1 MLVRL
6 SQFILANL
14 DRILRQWEDFAR
26 SLATGRELSIAALR
40 DDAEQMLRFVAADM
54 ETVQTRQQEVAKAEG
69 HGPSLPFGE
78 SSAAHEHG
86 VARAVDRFSLIELIS
101 EYRALR
107 ASVTRMW
114 IEAVPVTAESVAQLI
129 RFNEAIDQVLAEGV
143 AKFTERLDHDAQL
156 FTASISHDLANPVN
170 AVKMSADWLSRS
182 RNLTD
187 AERETVARIGRASL
201 RLSGLLI
208 DLRDFT
214 RARLGG
220 LVLLDLES
228 CDVSAIVHTT
238 VDELRAI
245 YPNARIVVRSDAE
258 LTARVDTKRF
268 AQLVS
273 NLVANAIQHGT
284 PGTDIGVHAVRDGSS
299 LSLRVSNA
307 GRPIPAERLSTLF
320 DPLRREPVREDD
332 ARLGLGLYIAKQIA
346 VAHGGTIDVE
356 STKATGTQFTV
367 RLPIAPTRP
376 AR

>member
-1 MLVRL
+1 MRL
-6 SQFILANL
+6 SRFILENL
-14 DRILRQWEDFAR
+14 DRILQQWEDFAR
-26 SLATGRELSIAALR
+26 TLATGRELSITALR

-54 ETVQTRQQEVAKAEG
+54 ETEQTCQQEVAKSTG
-69 HGPSLPFGE
+69 HGPPLPPGE

-86 VARAVDRFSLIELIS
+86 VARAVDRFSLIELVS

-114 IEAVPVTAESVAQLI
+114 IEAIPVTAESIAQLI
-129 RFNEAIDQVLAEGV
+129 RFNEAIDQILAEGV
-143 AKFTERLDHDAQL
+143 TRFTERLDYDAQL

-170 AVKMSADWLSRS
+170 AVKMSAEWLLRS
-182 RNLTD
+182 RNLSN
-187 AERETVARIGRASL
+187 AERESVARIERASA
-201 RLSGLLI
+201 RLSGMLI

-220 LVLLDLES
+220 LVLLDLET

-245 YPNARIVVRSDAE
+245 YPNAPVVVQSDPG
-258 LTARVDTKRF
+258 LVARVDSKRL

-284 PGTDIGVHAVRDGSS
+284 PGTEIRVRAIRDGPS

-307 GRPIPAERLSTLF
+307 GPPIATARLATLF
-320 DPLRREPVREDD
+320 DPLRRAAVREDD

-356 STKATGTQFTV
+356 STTATGTQFTV
-367 RLPIAPTRP
+367 HLPVAPISAAT
-376 AR
+376 